1 MNPDGTPLVV
11 DPKDKG
17 EASSEVKTFTSEDLE
32 WALAKQKEEH
42 DASVEALVQMRIATL
57 SMVLA
62 QLSGGAAS
70 RPTMPTPSLGQQPP
84 SNEHSSVPWLY
95 ARPQVEKP
103 KYNPQGKPPLLDATS
118 DFALWRVAMQDHLRY
133 GNDEMLETW
142 SIVTMWLIQRILHQ
156 EKFMTRISMTLQS
169 CV

>member
-32 WALAKQKEEH
+32 RALAKQKEEH
-42 DASVEALVQMRIATL
+42 DASLEALVQMRIATL

-62 QLSGGAAS
+62 PLSGGAAS
-70 RPTMPTPSLGQQPP
+70 RPTVPTPSLGQQPP

-95 ARPQVEKP
+95 ARPQIEKP
-103 KYNPQGKPPLLDATS
+103 K
-118 DFALWRVAMQDHLRY
+118 
-133 GNDEMLETW
+133 
-142 SIVTMWLIQRILHQ
+142 
-156 EKFMTRISMTLQS
+156 
-169 CV
+169 

>member
-17 EASSEVKTFTSEDLE
+17 EASSEFKTFTSEDLE
-32 WALAKQKEEH
+32 RALAKQKEEH
-42 DASVEALVQMRIATL
+42 YASIEALVQMRIATL
-57 SMVLA
+57 STVLA
-62 QLSGGAAS
+62 PLSGGAAS
-70 RPTMPTPSLGQQPP
+70 RPTVPTPSLGQQPP

-118 DFALWRVAMQDHLRY
+118 GFALWRVSMQIFDMEMMRY
-133 GNDEMLETW
+133 WRSW
-142 SIVTMWLIQRILHQ
+142 SMVTMWLIQRILHQ
-156 EKFMTRISMTLQS
+156 EKFMTRISMTLQP